1 MNFSKDFKPGTGN
14 TFQEFNIG
22 RIDNFN
28 PNATTVTNNYY
39 GTRDSNKPAPTTVN
53 DQEFQSSKS
62 SKVQGSHNHEPLTLN
77 PEPKEILNYVARLRD
92 QVADK
97 WKSRYMKLWEE
108 ILDLKVV
115 AAKVYDPGKQQE
127 TNFNRNL
134 VANIIYYLGCYGQ
147 LDNGIFRVYN
157 ASRFAELLETDK
169 DHSVR
174 AELRRL
180 PPPDIC
186 SRIDKLLEDR

>member
-1 MNFSKDFKPGTGN
+1 MNFNKDFNPGTGN
-14 TFQEFNIG
+14 TFQEINIG
-22 RIDNFN
+22 KVENYN

-39 GTRDSNKPAPTTVN
+39 GTRESPQGHGE
-53 DQEFQSSKS
+53 QEFKGSSS

-77 PEPKEILNYVARLRD
+77 HEPKEILTYVARLRG

-115 AAKVYDPGKQQE
+115 TAKVYDPGKQQE

-147 LDNGIFRVYN
+147 PDNSIFSVYN
-157 ASRFAELLETDK
+157 ASHFTELLESDK

-174 AELRRL
+174 AELRKL

-186 SRIDKLLEDR
+186 SRIDKLLDDW

>member
-1 MNFSKDFKPGTGN
+1 MNLNKDFNPGTGN
-14 TFQEFNIG
+14 TFQEINIG
-22 RIDNFN
+22 KVENYN

-39 GTRDSNKPAPTTVN
+39 GTRESPQGHGE
-53 DQEFQSSKS
+53 QEFKGSSS
-62 SKVQGSHNHEPLTLN
+62 SKVQEDQLSTVNSQLSI
-77 PEPKEILNYVARLRD
+77 KEILTYVARLRG

-147 LDNGIFRVYN
+147 PDNGIFSVYN

-186 SRIDKLLEDR
+186 SRIDKLLDDW